1 MPVCKMQDAWINAER
16 GEAFTGPETGREA
29 PTTPAGLR
37 ALDGAFATLTLD
49 VQGRVLRANNHFLS
63 AWGYTLDELQGRDF
77 LDISPAD
84 GLPDSPSAIWGEV
97 LRGEQRVVERMRLHK
112 DGTRRWVQAFYTAL
126 ADANGV
132 VRQVVET
139 SSDIS
144 SRVLKAADDRG
155 QIQAINVSQA
165 VVQFAL
171 DGTVLDANARF
182 LDAMGYRREEVAG
195 RHHRMFVDAAY
206 AESAEYAAFW
216 AALAGGNHHAA
227 EYRRLGKDGRE
238 VWLQATYNPIFD
250 PAGRVRKVVKYATDI
265 TQEKL
270 RQADFQSQI
279 EAISKSQG
287 VITFRVDG
295 TILDANANLLATFG
309 YALDEVVGRHH
320 RMLMEPGVAD
330 TEAYAQFWQTLRS
343 GKFVSGR
350 HKRIGKD
357 GRELWLQASYNPVY
371 DLNGQLTRIIKFA
384 SDVTADVALAQAFED
399 AQRQAQHDAATS
411 LPNRTRLSAFMAAAL
426 THPQAR
432 LVVLYLD
439 LDRFKPI
446 NDTYGHPV
454 GDKVLGEVADR
465 LRRSLK
471 SDQLAARI
479 GGDEFVIAAPN
490 LADEEIDAYCQQLL
504 ETIAAPIRGDVG
516 NLEVGASIGVA
527 VSPADG
533 TTPDEL
539 LRSADTALYRSKHN
553 GRNTYCFFAN
563 EMNDRVTAN
572 RRMSEEMRRGIAAG
586 EFYLDFQP
594 RFDART
600 QSIRSAEALVRWAHP
615 QRGRI
620 GPDDFIPLAEK
631 SGLILPLGDWV
642 LQTACEA
649 AVQWPE
655 IGVSVNVSPVQ
666 FRDAR
671 LVQRVRDVLA
681 NAGLAPQRLE
691 IEITEGVLMDDAE
704 GAGIVLRELKALGV
718 RLAIDDFGTGYAS
731 LSSLRSFPFDVI
743 KIDRQFIADIEE
755 RDGSRDVVKAILAL
769 GKALGLSVTAEG
781 VETDGQLQTRIEDH
795 CAEVQG
801 FLLGRPMTAPMLVE
815 MVEDLEA
822 LR

>member
-1 MPVCKMQDAWINAER
+1 MQNAWMDEER
-16 GEAFTGPETGREA
+16 GRTFTGPEGDA
-29 PTTPAGLR
+29 QALPTPAMPAELR
-37 ALDGAFATLTLD
+37 ALNSAFATLTLD
-49 VQGRVLRANNHFLS
+49 AQGRVLRANNHFLD
-63 AWGYTLDELQGRDF
+63 AWGYRLDELEGRDL
-77 LDISPAD
+77 LDISPED
-84 GLPDSPSAIWGEV
+84 GLSGNPSSLWRDV
-97 LRGEQRVVERMRLHK
+97 LRGERRVVERMRLHK
-112 DGTRRWVQAFYTAL
+112 DGDTHWVQAFYTPL
-126 ADANGV
+126 ADADGV
-132 VRQVVET
+132 VRQVVEI
-139 SSDIS
+139 SNDIS

-165 VVQFAL
+165 VVEFAL

-182 LDAMGYRREEVAG
+182 LEAMGYRLDEVAG

-206 AESAEYAAFW
+206 AGSAEYAGFW
-216 AALAGGNHHAA
+216 AALASGRHHAA
-227 EYRRLGKDGRE
+227 EYRRLGKGGRD

-250 PAGRVRKVVKYATDI
+250 PTGRVRKVVKYATDI

-279 EAISKSQG
+279 VAINKSQG
-287 VITFRVDG
+287 VITFAVDG
-295 TILDANANLLATFG
+295 TILDANPNFLATFG
-309 YALDEVVGRHH
+309 YTLEEMVGRHH
-320 RMLMEPGVAD
+320 RMLLEPGVAE
-330 TEAYAQFWQTLRS
+330 TPEYKEFWRTLRE
-343 GKFVSGR
+343 GKFVAGR

-371 DLNGQLTRIIKFA
+371 DLGGKLTRIIKFA
-384 SDVTADVALAQAFED
+384 SDVTSDVALAQAFED

-411 LPNRTRLSAFMAAAL
+411 LPNRTRLSAFMASAL
-426 THPQAR
+426 THPKAR
-432 LVVLYLD
+432 LALLYLD

-454 GDKVLGEVADR
+454 GDKVLGEIADR

-471 SDQLAARI
+471 ADQLAARI

-490 LADEEIDAYCQQLL
+490 LTDEELDAYCQHLL
-504 ETIAAPIRGDVG
+504 QAIAAPIRSDVG
-516 NLEVGASIGVA
+516 DLEVGVSIGVA

-533 TTPDEL
+533 STPDEL
-539 LRSADTALYRSKHN
+539 LRAADTALYRSKHN
-553 GRNTYCFFAN
+553 GRGTYCFFAN
-563 EMNDRVTAN
+563 EMNDRVTAS
-572 RRMSEEMRRGIAAG
+572 RRMIEEMRRGIAAG

-649 AVQWPE
+649 AVQWPD

-666 FRDAR
+666 FRDGR
-671 LVQRVRDVLA
+671 LVQRVKEVLSG
-681 NAGLAPQRLE
+681 AGLAPERLE

-704 GAGIVLRELKALGV
+704 GASVVLRELKDLGV
-718 RLAIDDFGTGYAS
+718 QLAIDDFGTGYAS

-743 KIDRQFIADIEE
+743 KIDRQFIADIEQ

-781 VETDGQLQTRIEDH
+781 VETDGQLQTLIEDH

-801 FLLGRPMTAPMLVE
+801 FLLGRPMTAPKLIE
-815 MVEDLEA
+815 MVEDV
-822 LR
+822 R